1 MSHMFRYKFPS
12 IVLVILASFLLA
24 GCVNKSK
31 SKWVTTVNSYVTQ
44 PSRGQTTP
52 SLQGAAYT
60 VGQGDRI
67 QVRVFGEPTLSGE
80 YSVDGAGAISM
91 PLLRS
96 VQVAGLTT
104 RRVEQRIAA
113 KLRKKFLR
121 NPNVSVEIRTYRPFY
136 ILGEVNRSGQYPY
149 VDGMS
154 VQTAV
159 AIAGGFTP
167 RARRS
172 RVKVT
177 RRYAKNTTRTL
188 SLRSSARLYPGDT
201 IVVEE
206 RFF

>member
-1 MSHMFRYKFPS
+1 MYPFK
-12 IVLVILASFLLA
+12 IQTVILFIFATLLLS
-24 GCVNKSK
+24 GCVSNS
-31 SKWVTTVNSYVTQ
+31 TTNWAKNTSGFVSSPSNTQ
-44 PSRGQTTP
+44 NPAVVQTVP
-52 SLQGAAYT
+52 YT
-60 VGQGDRI
+60 VGQGDRLH
-67 QVRVFGEPTLSGE
+67 VRVFGEPTLTGDHT
-80 YSVDGAGAISM
+80 VDGRGAISM

-104 RRVEQRIAA
+104 RQVEQQIARQ
-113 KLRKKFLR
+113 LRRRFLR
-121 NPNVSVEIRTYRPFY
+121 NPNVSVEIRTFRPFY
-136 ILGEVNRSGQYPY
+136 ILGEVRRSGQYPY

-159 AIAGGFTP
+159 AIAGGFTA

-177 RRYAKNTTRTL
+177 RRDTTGNSRTL
-188 SLRSSARLYPGDT
+188 SLSRSETLLPGDT

>member
-1 MSHMFRYKFPS
+1 MNNYKIPP
-12 IVLVILASFLLA
+12 VLIILLSSLLLLGCA
-24 GCVNKSK
+24 GKSN
-31 SKWVTTVNSYVTQ
+31 SKWVTTASSYAPQQNKT
-44 PSRGQTTP
+44 RGASPLDGT
-52 SLQGAAYT
+52 AYT
-60 VGQGDRI
+60 VGQGDRL
-67 QVRVFGEPTLSGE
+67 QVRVFGEPTLTGL
-80 YSVDGAGAISM
+80 YAVDGAGAISM

-104 RRVEQRIAA
+104 QRVEQRIASR
-113 KLRKKFLR
+113 LRKKFLR

-154 VQTAV
+154 VQSAV

-172 RVKVT
+172 SVKVT
-177 RRYAKNTTRTL
+177 RRFSKNNTRTL
-188 SLRSSARLYPGDT
+188 TLRSSSVLQPGDT

>member
-1 MSHMFRYKFPS
+1 MNNYKIPP
-12 IVLVILASFLLA
+12 VVIILLSSLLLLGCA
-24 GCVNKSK
+24 GKSN
-31 SKWVTTVNSYVTQ
+31 SKWVTTVNSYAPQ
-44 PSRGQTTP
+44 QSKARGASPHDGTP
-52 SLQGAAYT
+52 YT
-60 VGQGDRI
+60 VGQGDRL
-67 QVRVFGEPTLSGE
+67 QVRVFGEPTLTGL
-80 YSVDGAGAISM
+80 YAVDGAGAISM

-96 VQVAGLTT
+96 VRVAGLTT
-104 RRVEQRIAA
+104 KRVEQRIASR
-113 KLRKKFLR
+113 LRKKFLR

-177 RRYAKNTTRTL
+177 RRFSKNNTRTL
-188 SLRSSARLYPGDT
+188 TLRSSATLQPGDT

>member
-1 MSHMFRYKFPS
+1 MYHYKIPY
-12 IVLVILASFLLA
+12 VFLLIAASLLLVGCA
-24 GCVNKSK
+24 GKSQ
-31 SKWVTTVNSYVTQ
+31 SKWVTTVNSFAPQ
-44 PSRGQTTP
+44 KSRARTVSPFQ
-52 SLQGAAYT
+52 SNAYT
-60 VGQGDRI
+60 VGQGDRL

-80 YSVDGAGAISM
+80 YSVDGAGVISM
-91 PLLRS
+91 PLVRS
-96 VQVAGLTT
+96 VKVAGLTT
-104 RRVEQRIAA
+104 QRVEQRIAA
-113 KLRKKFLR
+113 RLRKKFLR

-167 RARRS
+167 RARQS

-177 RRYAKNTTRTL
+177 RKYAQNKTRTL
-188 SLRSSARLYPGDT
+188 SLRSSATLLPGDT
-201 IVVEE
+201 VVVEE